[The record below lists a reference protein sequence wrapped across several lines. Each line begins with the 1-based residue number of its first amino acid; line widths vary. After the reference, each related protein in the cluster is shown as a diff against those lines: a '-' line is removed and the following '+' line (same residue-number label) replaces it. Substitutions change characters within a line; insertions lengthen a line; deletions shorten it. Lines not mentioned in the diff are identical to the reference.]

1 MTAYY
6 TQAQIDEI
14 GALIGQ
20 EILNSNEA
28 LKQFVQDKIA
38 ALEPVTPPAPTE
50 PEAGDGTTPAP
61 AVGMFLG
68 DGREIKCKLITFD
81 VAGSFTPVEHGI
93 DEASV
98 LSIEVSLLLVDRIYK
113 PDFTSAGGSPDLS
126 GYYKA
131 DYYNK
136 HIYLNRIP
144 SELYNAQGRALITYL
159 A

>member
-61 AVGMFLG
+61 AAGTFLD
-68 DGREIKCKLITFD
+68 DGREIKTRLLQFTAQTGNNNIPISGIHFEKILGYRICFRHPDGGIFNENYDQTGQYY
-81 VAGSFTPVEHGI
+81 GSQSYMLNDTLTVNIPDSEHVGK
-93 DEASV
+93 V
-98 LSIEVSLLLVDRIYK
+98 C
-113 PDFTSAGGSPDLS
+113 F
-126 GYYKA
+126 
-131 DYYNK
+131 
-136 HIYLNRIP
+136 
-144 SELYNAQGRALITYL
+144 ALITYL